1 MKKLITLFSLL
12 LLATACNVKPK
23 QINYGEDMCHYCS
36 MTIVDRQH
44 AAQLVTNKGKVF
56 NFDAAECMIHS
67 LPEFDQDAIALFL
80 VTDYEEPEKL
90 IDATKA
96 TFIVT
101 PEIPSPMRANLSAL
115 KSRERALA
123 LQTLK
128 QGDLYSWQEIQLH
141 LKN

>member
-1 MKKLITLFSLL
+1 
-12 LLATACNVKPK
+12 
-23 QINYGEDMCHYCS
+23 

-44 AAQLVTNKGKVF
+44 AAQLVTNKGKVY
-56 NFDAAECMIHS
+56 NFDAAECLIHS
-67 LPEFDQDAIALFL
+67 LPEFDQTAIALYL
-80 VTDYEEPEKL
+80 VTDYEEPEQL
-90 IDATKA
+90 IDATSA

-123 LQTLK
+123 LQGLK